1 MSFVWFM
8 LIGIIS
14 GIIAGMGLG
23 GGTLLIPLLTIFMS
37 VSQPLA
43 QGINLIV
50 FVPMAIIVSVIYIKN
65 KLINFKYYF
74 VIAIPAVIVAFV
86 GALVSF
92 QVSKQLLKIV
102 FGCFVCVIGLIQLI
116 YFVYCKVKKI
126 EIE

>member
-92 QVSKQLLKIV
+92 QASKQLLKIV
-102 FGCFVCVIGLIQLI
+102 FGCFVGVIGIVQLI

>member
-102 FGCFVCVIGLIQLI
+102 FGCFVGVIGLVQLI

>member
-37 VSQPLA
+37 VSQHLA

-102 FGCFVCVIGLIQLI
+102 FGCFVGVIGLVQLI
-116 YFVYCKVKKI
+116 YFVYCKVKKN
-126 EIE
+126 

>member
-37 VSQPLA
+37 VSQHLA

-102 FGCFVCVIGLIQLI
+102 FGCFVGVIGLVQLI